1 VWRAAS
7 ASLASAA
14 GALGAG
20 GWLAVAAL
28 AAAGAGWWLRLW
40 WRRRP
45 RVRRRPR
52 LPRHAVVLA
61 HGLMGFDEIRLP
73 GGAQDYFRGVRA
85 RLEAEG
91 IAVHRGKVGKTASVA
106 ARAADLA
113 AFVQALPHRRVS
125 VVAHS
130 MGGLDAR
137 FAVAR
142 LGLDRK
148 VAAVVTIG
156 TPHLGTPLADMGAGL
171 AERVRLLDAL
181 ARLGMDVAAFRDLT
195 SARMA
200 EFNRVVP
207 DVAGVHYA
215 SVIGAASRRRDVNP
229 FLLPTYLWLSERG
242 PSDGVVPAHSQRWG
256 ELLRSVDA
264 DHWAQIGWSR
274 HFDAGDLYVEIAREL
289 GARGL

>member
-1 VWRAAS
+1 M
-7 ASLASAA
+7 
-14 GALGAG
+14 G
-20 GWLAVAAL
+20 GWVAVAAL
-28 AAAGAGWWLRLW
+28 ATAAAVAAGFWLPRW
-40 WRRRP
+40 WRRR
-45 RVRRRPR
+45 RRIRRRPR
-52 LPRHAVVLA
+52 PPRHALVLA

-148 VAAVVTIG
+148 VASVVTIG
-156 TPHLGTPLADMGAGL
+156 TPHLGTPLADVGAGL
-171 AERVRLLDAL
+171 AERVRLLGAL
-181 ARLGMDVAAFRDLT
+181 SRLGMDVAAFRDLT
-195 SARMA
+195 STRMA

-207 DVAGVHYA
+207 DVPGVHYA
-215 SVIGAASRRRDVNP
+215 SVVGAASRRRDVNP
-229 FLLPTYLWLSERG
+229 LLLPTYLWLSERG
-242 PSDGVVPAHSQRWG
+242 ASDGVVPVDSQRWG
-256 ELLRSVDA
+256 ELLLTVDA

-274 HFDAGDLYVEIAREL
+274 HFDAGDLYRETAREL